1 MKKDYPLA
9 KEMVQKYLDLAKN
22 EPAAMRAFGTFYLA
36 KLEKMS
42 GDPNADKT
50 LGQARQIDPDV
61 WMTMKAPPAMLFE
74 SLQ

>member
-1 MKKDYPLA
+1 
-9 KEMVQKYLDLAKN
+9 
-22 EPAAMRAFGTFYLA
+22 MRAFGTFYLA
-36 KLEKMS
+36 KLEKMN

-74 SLQ
+74 PLE